1 MHDWRV
7 TRVEAAA
14 IQRRL
19 AHSVVLQP
27 LSAEGLGSPRFAA
40 GADVSCAPDGSRAW
54 AVAVVMDRPPVA

>member
-1 MHDWRV
+1 MHDWQV
-7 TRVEAAA
+7 TRAAAAA

-19 AHSVVLQP
+19 AHCVGLQP
-27 LSAEGLGSPRFAA
+27 LSAEGPGGPRFAA